1 MIFLKITKF
10 NNKNMKFSHV
20 KRILFGNPYS
30 CYLFSIGQSVN
41 GISGKKVS
49 VEDLNDALK
58 DETDSEAETGRK

>member
-1 MIFLKITKF
+1 MIFRKITKF
-10 NNKNMKFSHV
+10 NNKNTKFSNV
-20 KRILFGNPYS
+20 KRNFVWKPLFV
-30 CYLFSIGQSVN
+30 LFISIGQSVN